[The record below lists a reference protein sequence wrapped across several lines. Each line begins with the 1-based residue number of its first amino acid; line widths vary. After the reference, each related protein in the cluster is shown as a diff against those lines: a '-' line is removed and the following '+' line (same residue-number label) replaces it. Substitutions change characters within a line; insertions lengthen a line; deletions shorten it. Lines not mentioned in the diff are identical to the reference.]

1 MLTIIQTKIILF
13 LSLPIPQVTLEM
25 AEDLPLSDSL
35 RMLILLTVLSL
46 APSIL
51 VMVTSFTRIAIVLS
65 FVRSALGTN
74 NLPPNQVLVALA
86 LFLTLFTMGPVIG
99 QIVEEAWDPL
109 ASGEIVQEEAMDIA
123 SDKIKTFMEPFIN
136 ERDLALFLNAAK
148 LEPESYQETPL
159 TALIPAFL
167 ISELKAAFQMG
178 FLIYVPFLAID
189 MIVAST
195 LLSMGMFMLP
205 PAMVSLPLKILI
217 FVLADGWHLVVG
229 SILSIYLSG

>member
-1 MLTIIQTKIILF
+1 MLVLTLLKQGIMA
-13 LSLPIPQVTLEM
+13 LPIPNITLEM
-25 AEDLPLSDSL
+25 AEELPLSDSL
-35 RMLILLTVLSL
+35 VMLIFLTILSL
-46 APSIL
+46 APAIL

-74 NLPPNQVLVALA
+74 NLPPNQVLVSLA
-86 LFLTLFTMGPVIG
+86 LFLTLFTMGPVFG
-99 QIVEEAWDPL
+99 QIVDEAWNPL
-109 ASGEIVQEEAMDIA
+109 SAGEIGQQEAYATASGIISE
-123 SDKIKTFMEPFIN
+123 FMEPYID
-136 ERDLALFLNAAK
+136 EKDLALFLSAADM
-148 LEPESYQETPL
+148 EPETYEDTPL
-159 TALIPAFL
+159 TVLIPAFL

-205 PAMVSLPLKILI
+205 PAMVSLPLKVLVFI
-217 FVLADGWHLVVG
+217 LADGWHLVVR